1 MALEFPHHWK
11 LPSKAAS
18 RPTWQ
23 CPSYEC
29 NRLYIRCWAERLFR
43 ELYRHLSV
51 PQSCLYTHLKEE
63 NKSCRL
69 TRCLKIAKKS
79 RYTKLRAKQFEWS
92 QFSNKTII
100 WWEMPKLKKWDILDD
115 FQTMCLTKIEFAQ
128 LSKFQS
134 SNHHIHGSSWTSTSQ
149 FDQLF
154 ESMSSFATFQV
165 PLQNSHRLKNNSQ
178 LESCEW
184 SKKIRKHL
192 TYWGN
197 CPSVRVL

>member
-1 MALEFPHHWK
+1 
-11 LPSKAAS
+11 
-18 RPTWQ
+18 
-23 CPSYEC
+23 
-29 NRLYIRCWAERLFR
+29 
-43 ELYRHLSV
+43 
-51 PQSCLYTHLKEE
+51 
-63 NKSCRL
+63 
-69 TRCLKIAKKS
+69 
-79 RYTKLRAKQFEWS
+79 
-92 QFSNKTII
+92 
-100 WWEMPKLKKWDILDD
+100 MPKLKKWDILDD

-184 SKKIRKHL
+184 SKKLESILHIEETVRLSEYYKLYESSFEPFPKLH
-192 TYWGN
+192 YWAQ
-197 CPSVRVL
+197 RA